1 MNESLNICQL
11 QKDVGN
17 TTMYAHTVGAD
28 NFYLLYEVMV
38 QAYNVKEGTDEKR
51 YGPTSPVAYV
61 YSAEGSKSFPALSI
75 LGLHI

>member
-1 MNESLNICQL
+1 
-11 QKDVGN
+11 
-17 TTMYAHTVGAD
+17 MYAHTVGAD

-61 YSAEGSKSFPALSI
+61 YSAEGSKLWHCLNHLSRMELPYLI
-75 LGLHI
+75 TLASPFWY

>member
-1 MNESLNICQL
+1 MNESLNVWLL

-38 QAYNVKEGTDEKR
+38 QAYNVKEGTNEKR

-61 YSAEGSKSFPALSI
+61 YSAEGSKLLQVLSI
-75 LGLHI
+75 LA

>member
-1 MNESLNICQL
+1 MLTLLLLL

-61 YSAEGSKSFPALSI
+61 YSAEGSKLWHCFNHLS
-75 LGLHI
+75 